1 MFWVIALVILL
12 VALALPAISMIL
24 DLPGTRNIFRRNNQ
38 LSMDEMM
45 ARIQSLEDEISLLGK
60 SMDDL
65 RDENVFMQRLLE
77 NPDRA
82 GSPEDLPKSDI

>member
-12 VALALPAISMIL
+12 VVLALPAIGMIL

-38 LSMDEMM
+38 PSMDEMM
-45 ARIQSLEDEISLLGK
+45 ARIQSLEDEVSLLGK
-60 SMDDL
+60 TLDDL
-65 RDENVFMQRLLE
+65 RDENVFMQRLLA

-82 GSPEDLPKSDI
+82 GSPEDFPKSDI